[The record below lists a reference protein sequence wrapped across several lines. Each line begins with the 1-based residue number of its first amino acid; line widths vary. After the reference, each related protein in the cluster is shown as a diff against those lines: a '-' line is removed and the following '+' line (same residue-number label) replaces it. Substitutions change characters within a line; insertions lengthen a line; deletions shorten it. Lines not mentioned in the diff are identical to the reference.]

1 MGFRGDDHG
10 KRGKG
15 GHLLIC
21 LFLLS
26 LTTLFWFYRDVPL
39 PYPLLTSY
47 SRFLSLSLS
56 LGMIF
61 LKKTVFVNV

>member
-21 LFLLS
+21 LFVLS
-26 LTTLFWFYRDVPL
+26 LTTLFWFYRDEYNYHHHCSHRILV
-39 PYPLLTSY
+39 
-47 SRFLSLSLS
+47 SLSLS
-56 LGMIF
+56 RDDL
-61 LKKTVFVNV
+61 LKKNSVC